1 MEVIWNL
8 IVEYGWQAVVIA
20 LFTFLSIEGIKPIAR
35 KYIKKDNARHTLYV
49 GCNYVFTLAWS
60 FVLALILK
68 DTSNTFQI
76 FAPAMVVV
84 NVLGPVISNLGFWN
98 WIEGV
103 VEEFVGKITDRNIW
117 KKGLKELVA
126 NFGIDASILEGVAKN
141 IENEYSEV
149 IPDIKENSEE
159 FFKNNETAED
169 NFVANIKQKLAG
181 FVSKEK
187 LDDASKQLFDKL
199 FASWKGKKA
208 EKKEEK
214 VEEVK
219 NEAK

>member
-35 KYIKKDNARHTLYV
+35 KYIKKETARHTLYV

-68 DTSNTFQI
+68 NTSNTFQI

-98 WIEGV
+98 WAEGV

-117 KKGLKELVA
+117 KRGLKELVA

>member
-35 KYIKKDNARHTLYV
+35 KYIKKENARHTLYV
-49 GCNYVFTLAWS
+49 GCNYVFTLVWS
-60 FVLALILK
+60 FALALILK
-68 DTSNTFQI
+68 DTPNTFQI

-98 WIEGV
+98 WVEGV

-199 FASWKGKKA
+199 FASWKGKKS